1 MMTDVKQY
9 VAYTYE
15 DLLKLFQINEFDE
28 RHKFKY
34 IIEDNERKYY
44 CFSFLN
50 GIGFFAVPYYLMKRM
65 FRTHIGD
72 TLITYIK

>member
-1 MMTDVKQY
+1 MLKESTTIQITNLKENDIIFRTTDN
-9 VAYTYE
+9 TYC
-15 DLLKLFQINEFDE
+15 
-28 RHKFKY
+28 KFKY